1 MLHWYNADM
10 RRIPYFLLIY
20 GALLSLV
27 LTACS
32 SVETQP
38 LPESS
43 QTEVGTLRPFP
54 SPTSSATPFPTDYV
68 SPTPSPTITPTPTP
82 VLYEVQSEDD
92 MYSIAFRYGI
102 EPAALMTA
110 NPTVNPRMM
119 SVGMTLLIP
128 ITPAPEPT
136 PTTTLAVSTTPT
148 EEEDEALV
156 PDCYPNALGG
166 LWCFVL
172 VENEADQARENIS
185 ALVTLVGE
193 DQTFQEVALAP
204 LNLLPAGKSL
214 ALAAYFP
221 PPVPAAYSATAIV
234 DFWLPVMAGD
244 DRYLD
249 VTLDGPEIILSENGR
264 VARVLGELTLPA
276 DQGTAQYVWVNATA
290 FDEEGHVVGMRR
302 WENTGSLAAGETATF
317 EFYVYSLAGEI
328 ANVDVLVEAR
338 RLEATTPK
346 P

>member
-10 RRIPYFLLIY
+10 RRILLFLLIF
-20 GALLSLV
+20 GALVGFVLV
-27 LTACS
+27 ACS
-32 SVETQP
+32 SMETQP
-38 LPESS
+38 VPESS

-68 SPTPSPTITPTPTP
+68 SPTPSPTVTPTPTP

-128 ITPAPEPT
+128 ISPSPEPT
-136 PTTTLAVSTTPT
+136 PTASLAVSTTPT
-148 EEEDEALV
+148 EEESEALV

-185 ALVTLVGE
+185 ALVTLAGE
-193 DQTFQEVALAP
+193 EQTREEVAIAP
-204 LNLLPAGKSL
+204 LNLLPAGRSL
-214 ALAAYFP
+214 ALAAYFQP
-221 PPVPAAYSATAIV
+221 PIPASYSVTAIV
-234 DFWLPVMAGD
+234 DFWLPAMPGD
-244 DRYLD
+244 GRYLD
-249 VTLDGPEIILSENGR
+249 VTLDSPEINLNESER
-264 VARVLGELTLPA
+264 AARVRGELILPA
-276 DQGTAQYVWVNATA
+276 DQGAAQYVWVNATA
-290 FDEEGHVVGMRR
+290 FDGEGHVVGVRR
-302 WENTGSLAAGETATF
+302 WESTGSLAAGETVTF
-317 EFYVYSLAGEI
+317 DFYVYSLAGEI
-328 ANVDVLVEAR
+328 DNVDVLVEAR
-338 RLEATTPK
+338 RVEATTPE

>member
-1 MLHWYNADM
+1 
-10 RRIPYFLLIY
+10 
-20 GALLSLV
+20 
-27 LTACS
+27 
-32 SVETQP
+32 
-38 LPESS
+38 
-43 QTEVGTLRPFP
+43 
-54 SPTSSATPFPTDYV
+54 
-68 SPTPSPTITPTPTP
+68 
-82 VLYEVQSEDD
+82 

-128 ITPAPEPT
+128 ITPSPEPT
-136 PTTTLAVSTTPT
+136 PTASLAVSTTPT
-148 EEEDEALV
+148 EEEDKALV

-172 VENEADQARENIS
+172 VEKEEDQARENIS
-185 ALVTLVGE
+185 AVVTLVGE
-193 DQTFQEVALAP
+193 DQTLQEVALAP

-221 PPVPAAYSATAIV
+221 PPIPAAYSATAMV
-234 DFWLPVMAGD
+234 DFWLPVMPGD

-249 VTLDGPEIILSENGR
+249 VALDAQEINLSENGR
-264 VARVLGELTLPA
+264 AARVRGEVTLPA

-290 FDEEGHVVGMRR
+290 FDEENHVVGVRR
-302 WENTGSLAAGETATF
+302 WESTSSLAAGETQTF
-317 EFYVYSLAGEI
+317 EFFVYSLAGKIDRVE
-328 ANVDVLVEAR
+328 VLVEAR
-338 RLEATTPK
+338 RLDVVTPV